1 MEVYPGAAGKSIL
14 QIIPII
20 FVIKLL
26 SVRPPPSPPIKKRLK
41 QNSGSYV
48 ASKARQRMK
57 QTVKGLIL
65 AVNMLLIF
73 IILIIIVYNG
83 KFVWCFCSLVITKWQ
98 WPWNNFCQQYY
109 STSFFCVKYILFI
122 SRFKKEKKDILI
134 FITIKKNN
142 IRIMR
147 RFTTCFKFFSKSC
160 CMYRAMR
167 LQN

>member
-1 MEVYPGAAGKSIL
+1 M
-14 QIIPII
+14 
-20 FVIKLL
+20 
-26 SVRPPPSPPIKKRLK
+26 
-41 QNSGSYV
+41 
-48 ASKARQRMK
+48 
-57 QTVKGLIL
+57 
-65 AVNMLLIF
+65 
-73 IILIIIVYNG
+73 
-83 KFVWCFCSLVITKWQ
+83 WCFCSLILPKWQ

-109 STSFFCVKYILFI
+109 STSFFLVKYILFI

-167 LQN
+167 LQNEPSEHERVDLINPGKDLDRATTLVFIPLFIHCWLVFNTMVYQNCFEWHILYLSCLVLVRLSCFEDININK